1 MSAKATWKVS
11 AAVMASRVLGLG
23 REMMFAKLFGGS
35 KWMDC
40 FYLAFKVPN
49 LLRDLFA
56 EGALSQAFVTT
67 FSKKLKSE
75 GEASAWSLANKMMTL
90 AAVFMSG
97 ITLLGI
103 LLAPWIVGLLTSLS
117 HGGASP
123 REYNPEEIAL
133 TVQMV
138 RVMYP
143 FILLVSLAALVMGML
158 NARNVFG
165 MPALSSCFFNLGSM
179 IGGAA
184 IGYWLDPSWG
194 PRSLVGFSVGVVI
207 GGMAQLVCQF
217 PALREAGY
225 RFVADFQW
233 RDSGVYQILKLMGPA
248 VIAASVVQINV
259 VVNAMFAYGV
269 GEGAVSWLSYA
280 FRLMQLPIGVFGV
293 AVATVTLPALSRAA
307 VGGIGEEFLPTLA
320 KGLRLVAFL
329 VLPSTLGLVLLAEPI
344 VSVIYEG
351 GRFDATDRLQT
362 AAALRA
368 YGYGLLAYAWLKVLQ
383 PAFYAID
390 KRWFPMLVSF
400 LALGLNIGFNY
411 AFVFILKWGH
421 ESLALTTSITATV
434 NFLLL
439 FLAMRKFAGD
449 MGTGVLVVLLAKLAL
464 AGAVMSAACL
474 AANHYFFADLARTG
488 WAAKLV
494 LLGLLG
500 LTVAA
505 AALLYF
511 LVARLLRVAEA
522 GDALEMVTRRLAEAG
537 DALEMVTRRLR
548 R

>member
-1 MSAKATWKVS
+1 MSTKATWKVS
-11 AAVMASRVLGLG
+11 AAVMASRVLGLA
-23 REMMFAKLFGGS
+23 REMMFAGLFGGS

-40 FYLAFKVPN
+40 FFLAFKVPN

-75 GEASAWSLANKMMTL
+75 GDASAWMLANKMMTL

-97 ITLLGI
+97 VTLLGI
-103 LLAPWIVGLLTSLS
+103 GLAPWIVELLTSLS
-117 HGGASP
+117 RAGAAP
-123 REYNPEEIAL
+123 RDYNPEEIAL
-133 TVQMV
+133 MVTLV

-158 NARNVFG
+158 NAKNVFG

-179 IGGAA
+179 IGGASL
-184 IGYWLDPSWG
+184 GYWMDPSWG
-194 PRSLVGFSVGVVI
+194 PQSLVGFSMGVVI
-207 GGMAQLVCQF
+207 GGLAQLTCQF
-217 PALREAGY
+217 PALKSVGY
-225 RFVADFQW
+225 RFAANFRW
-233 RDSGVYQILKLMGPA
+233 RDSGVRQTLRLMGPA

-307 VGGIGEEFLPTLA
+307 IGGIGADFLPTLG

-329 VLPSTLGLVLLAEPI
+329 VLPSTLGLALLAEPI
-344 VSVIYEG
+344 VSVLYER
-351 GRFDATDRLQT
+351 GRFDEFDRMQT

-368 YGYGLLAYAWLKVLQ
+368 YGYGLLFYAGLKVLQ

-390 KRWFPMLVSF
+390 KRWFPMIVSLF
-400 LALGLNIGFNY
+400 ALGINLGSNY
-411 AFVFILKWGH
+411 LFVFVLRWGH
-421 ESLALTTSITATV
+421 ESLALTTSITASA
-434 NFLLL
+434 NFLILY
-439 FLAMRKFAGD
+439 FAMRRFAGD
-449 MGTGVLVVLLAKLAL
+449 LGSNALAGLLVKLSL
-464 AGAVMSAACL
+464 AGAVMAGLCL
-474 AANHYFFADLARTG
+474 MANHFLFADLAGTTL
-488 WAAKLV
+488 ALKIV
-494 LLGLLG
+494 LLGATIG
-500 LTVAA
+500 AA
-505 AALLYF
+505 AILYF
-511 LVARLLRVAEA
+511 GMTKLLRVPEAEE
-522 GDALEMVTRRLAEAG
+522 ALGMI
-537 DALEMVTRRLR
+537 TRRLR